1 MAIAAGLFLTDGYC
15 TLAMPGTAFALLML
29 TAVSWGIWL
38 PYLVAF
44 VILIVGLS
52 ALRKEFPHHQGL
64 NKIILL
70 GPVFI
75 AIPVAAFGIQHFTA
89 AQFVVRMVPA
99 WIPGHMFWTLFVG
112 VCLIAAALSIAA
124 RKYSWL
130 SSALLGLMIFLFVC
144 LISVPAIAAAHR
156 NRLLWAVGLRDL
168 AFSAGAFSLAAG
180 HTEAWRQQDRY
191 RVLTLARFIIAV
203 AITFFGVEQGLH
215 PEFAPG
221 VPLAKLTPLWIP
233 VHLLWG
239 YATGAVFVVGGVCL
253 LINKQARLAAAWLGL
268 VTLLLVIIIYV
279 PIVVADPSDIGNA
292 FNYLVDTL
300 LLSGTLLALAGALS
314 PE

>member
-1 MAIAAGLFLTDGYC
+1 MAIATWLLLADGYC
-15 TLAMPGTAFALLML
+15 TLAMPGTAYAHLIL
-29 TAVSWGIWL
+29 TAVSWGVGL
-38 PYLVAF
+38 PYLAVFA
-44 VILIVGLS
+44 ILIVGLS
-52 ALRKEFPHHQGL
+52 AHRQEFAHSQGL

-75 AIPVAAFGIQHFTA
+75 AIPVAAFGVQHFTA
-89 AQFVVRMVPA
+89 QQFIARMVPA

-112 VCLIAAALSIAA
+112 ACLIAAALTIAA

-130 SSALLGLMIFLFVC
+130 SSSLLGVMIFLFVC
-144 LISVPAIAAAHR
+144 LISVPAIAGAPR
-156 NRLLWAVGLRDL
+156 NRLFWAVGLRDL
-168 AFSAGAFSLAAG
+168 AFSAGAFSLAAT
-180 HTEAWRQQDRY
+180 HKEVWRQRDRE
-191 RVLTLARFIIAV
+191 RVLTLARFIVAV
-203 AITFFGVEQGLH
+203 AITFFGVEQVLH

-239 YATGAVFVVGGVCL
+239 YATAAVFVVGGVCL
-253 LINKQARLAAAWLGL
+253 LIKKQARLAATWLG
-268 VTLLLVIIIYV
+268 VATLLLVVIIYV
-279 PIVVADPSDIGNA
+279 PIVVADPADIGNA

-314 PE
+314 PG

>member
-1 MAIAAGLFLTDGYC
+1 MAIATGLFLAHGNC
-15 TLAMPGTAFALLML
+15 TLAMPGTAYRLLIL
-29 TAVSWGIWL
+29 TAVSWGVGL
-38 PYLVAF
+38 PYLAALA
-44 VILIVGLS
+44 ILIVGLS
-52 ALRKEFPHHQGL
+52 ALRKEFARNRGL

-75 AIPVAAFGIQHFTA
+75 AIPVAAFGVQHFTA
-89 AQFVVRMVPA
+89 AQFIARMVPR
-99 WIPGHMFWTLFVG
+99 WIPGHMFWTLLVG

-124 RKYSWL
+124 RRYSWL
-130 SSALLGLMIFLFVC
+130 SSALLGVMIFLFVC
-144 LISVPAIAAAHR
+144 LISVPAIAGAPR
-156 NRLLWAVGLRDL
+156 DRLLWAVGLRDL
-168 AFSAGAFSLAAG
+168 AFSACAFSLAAS
-180 HTEAWRQQDRY
+180 HKEAWRQRD
-191 RVLTLARFIIAV
+191 RVLTLARFIVAV
-203 AITFFGVEQGLH
+203 AITFFGVEQVLH

-221 VPLAKLTPLWIP
+221 VPLTKLTPLWVP
-233 VHLLWG
+233 AHLLWG

-253 LINKQARLAAAWLGL
+253 LIKKQARLAATWLGL
-268 VTLLLVIIIYV
+268 VTLLLVVIIYV

>member
-1 MAIAAGLFLTDGYC
+1 MDSRTHVLDAVRWSLPDRRGLEHSGQKIQL
-15 TLAMPGTAFALLML
+15 
-29 TAVSWGIWL
+29 
-38 PYLVAF
+38 AF
-44 VILIVGLS
+44 VRSARAHDFSIRVSDFRSRHSRRPPQPTALGGGL
-52 ALRKEFPHHQGL
+52 EG
-64 NKIILL
+64 
-70 GPVFI
+70 
-75 AIPVAAFGIQHFTA
+75 
-89 AQFVVRMVPA
+89 
-99 WIPGHMFWTLFVG
+99 
-112 VCLIAAALSIAA
+112 
-124 RKYSWL
+124 
-130 SSALLGLMIFLFVC
+130 
-144 LISVPAIAAAHR
+144 
-156 NRLLWAVGLRDL
+156 L

-203 AITFFGVEQGLH
+203 AITFFGVEQVLH

-253 LINKQARLAAAWLGL
+253 LINKQARLGAAWLGL

-314 PE
+314 PS